1 LCFFHGPPF
10 KFNTSARA
18 QHDKFIYGTQ
28 FSPDGNHLVT
38 VGGDR
43 KIWLYDGKTGEAVK
57 QIGEGEHTGSIFG
70 VSWSKDSK
78 RLVTSSGDQTVKI
91 WDAELGKAVQSWRFG
106 PEGRSSVS
114 DQQVGV
120 TWPAR
125 SDGLIISVD
134 LEGNL
139 NYLQEGSASPTKVVS
154 GHQKAITATAL
165 SSETNTF
172 WTGSYDGRL
181 RAWDVATGSA
191 ELIQG
196 EAHTNYVSGIVQL
209 PSDRLASVGWDD
221 TLRHIASSQRTVSG
235 SAAKTDGQPK
245 GAALVELNGKPHT
258 VVATANGIAIYTSS
272 GGAASQ
278 RKVSSPPTSI
288 AAHATI
294 IATGADDK
302 TVSIF
307 SASSDS
313 TITVLKDANAP
324 ISTLAFSPTGSHLAA
339 GLSNGKIFVFA
350 RGGSESDW
358 KLETNRWSSHT
369 ARVTS
374 IAWSPDGKHAV
385 SGGLDTNL
393 CVWSLADPGKRV
405 RVANAHKDGIGGV
418 AWAGRE
424 KVISAGADAAVKTW
438 KVQGLV

>member
-1 LCFFHGPPF
+1 
-10 KFNTSARA
+10 
-18 QHDKFIYGTQ
+18 
-28 FSPDGNHLVT
+28 LVT
-38 VGGDR
+38 C
-43 KIWLYDGKTGEAVK
+43 
-57 QIGEGEHTGSIFG
+57 
-70 VSWSKDSK
+70 
-78 RLVTSSGDQTVKI
+78 SGDQNVKI
-91 WDAELGKAVQSWRFG
+91 WDAEVGKAVQSWKFG
-106 PEGRSSVS
+106 PEGRSSIF

-139 NYLQEGSASPTKVVS
+139 NYLQEGSASPVKVVA
-154 GHQKAITATAL
+154 GHQKAVTATTF

-181 RAWDVATGSA
+181 RAWDVSTGSA
-191 ELIQG
+191 EIVQG
-196 EAHTNYVSGIVQL
+196 EAHTNYVSGIVEL
-209 PSDRLASVGWDD
+209 PSDKIASVGWDD
-221 TLRHIASSQRTVSG
+221 TLRHIASSQRTFSG
-235 SAAKTDGQPK
+235 SAAKTEGQPK

-258 VVATANGIAIYTSS
+258 AVASANGIAIYTSA
-272 GGAASQ
+272 GEVASQ
-278 RKVSSPPTSI
+278 RKLSSPPTTI

-302 TVSIF
+302 SVSIF
-307 SASSDS
+307 SAGSDN

-339 GLSNGKIFVFA
+339 GCTNGKIFVFA
-350 RGGSESDW
+350 RGSSDSEW
-358 KLETNRWSSHT
+358 KLETNRWSAHT

-374 IAWSPDGKHAV
+374 IAWSPDGKNAV

-393 CVWSLADPGKRV
+393 CVWSLSDPGKRV
-405 RVANAHKDGIGGV
+405 RIANAHKDGIGGV
-418 AWAGRE
+418 AWAGKE